1 MQGTKTPNTAIK
13 PPVIAP
19 KKLKM
24 PPITDPE
31 WVSQNDKAGQGA
43 QEVVTGEEEVVTG
56 EEERMVAVPVTMVL
70 YILDV

>member
-43 QEVVTGEEEVVTG
+43 QEVVTGEEE
-56 EEERMVAVPVTMVL
+56 RMATALVTMVQ
-70 YILDV
+70 YILDD

>member
-43 QEVVTGEEEVVTG
+43 QEVVTGEEE
-56 EEERMVAVPVTMVL
+56 RMVAVPVTMVL